1 VSYSGLFSSITNAE
15 SLNIMIN
22 PQTPTKEINALYI
35 QAWKL
40 GIKTL
45 YYQHSTSAAQ
55 KFSQSKLCTYACEA

>member
-1 VSYSGLFSSITNAE
+1 L
-15 SLNIMIN
+15 LPLRQQR